1 MTTHILMARAITQ
14 TFTVTLGK
22 SNRIVVPAY
31 AGNDLVIKLIVVDD
45 DGVAVDI
52 SSYTTRNFG
61 VYPPASGSADIS
73 GTPAFVTD
81 GTNGQITC
89 TITDANTTAFT
100 TGDKRLEVQISKTGA
115 KHTIADGGIQ
125 FTETHI

>member
-22 SNRIVVPAY
+22 TNRIVVPAY
-31 AGNDLVIKLIVVDD
+31 AANDLVIKLIVVDD

-61 VYPPASGSADIS
+61 VYPPASGTADIT

-89 TITDANTTAFT
+89 TITDAQTTAFT

-115 KHTIADGGIQ
+115 KHTIADGVIQ
-125 FTETHI
+125 FTTTQL

>member
-22 SNRIVVPAY
+22 TNRIVVPAY
-31 AGNDLVIKLIVVDD
+31 AANDLVIKLIVVDD

-61 VYPPASGSADIS
+61 VYPPASGTADIT

-81 GTNGQITC
+81 GTNGQLTC
-89 TITDANTTAFT
+89 TITDANGCSTTRTVTITQPAA
-100 TGDKRLEVQISKTGA
+100 GLSSSISAQTK
-115 KHTIADGGIQ
+115 I
-125 FTETHI
+125 

>member
-22 SNRIVVPAY
+22 TNRIVVPAY
-31 AGNDLVIKLIVVDD
+31 AANDLVIKLIVVDD

-61 VYPPASGSADIS
+61 VYPPASGTADIT

-81 GTNGQITC
+81 GTNGQLTC
-89 TITDANTTAFT
+89 TITDANTSAFT
-100 TGDKRLEVQISKTGA
+100 TGNKRLEVQISKSGA
-115 KHTIADGGIQ
+115 KHTIADGVIQ
-125 FTETHI
+125 FTDTQI

>member
-1 MTTHILMARAITQ
+1 MTTHIITARAITQ

-22 SNRIVVPAY
+22 PNRIVVPAY
-31 AGNDLVIKLIVVDD
+31 TANDLVIKLIVVDD
-45 DGVAVDI
+45 AGAAVDI
-52 SSYTTRNFG
+52 STYTTRNFG
-61 VYPPASGSADIS
+61 VYPPASGSADIT

-89 TITDANTTAFT
+89 TITDANTTAFV

-115 KHTIADGGIQ
+115 KHTIADGVIQ
-125 FTETHI
+125 FTESQI